1 MLNILSHL
9 LPLHNLTV
17 NLTLREINASTYEW
31 HTACPFGLRVFDL
44 PPLSDTTYTHKDLR
58 LNFFGFIWQC
68 EVSIYMKGKLRKTAF
83 KFTKTILVWIRLLCK
98 YNYKCV
104 LRDDFTKAVG
114 RSYLILMAI
123 DWRKFCNIERN
134 TKCINVSMYHY
145 PHQQLYSWGGSI

>member
-1 MLNILSHL
+1 MHPLMSDIQLVPLVCVFLIYRHLVILHI
-9 LPLHNLTV
+9 H
-17 NLTLREINASTYEW
+17 IKICA
-31 HTACPFGLRVFDL
+31 
-44 PPLSDTTYTHKDLR
+44 
-58 LNFFGFIWQC
+58 
-68 EVSIYMKGKLRKTAF
+68 EVSLYSYMTMWSIYEVFNRILRKIACI
-83 KFTKTILVWIRLLCK
+83 FTKPTLVWIRLLCR

-145 PHQQLYSWGGSI
+145 HHQQLYSWGGSI